1 MILELMMEFFQY
13 DFSNFF
19 SFKVRPKKL
28 KSYTFSIAIPLMLS
42 CRLSTFLLVI
52 LWTIYLDLF
61 TFSGN
66 LFKLSHSLILL
77 SYLFISVS
85 TVSLGF
91 VDLIDCSEADR
102 FVSSAY
108 IML

>member
-1 MILELMMEFFQY
+1 MPMILELLMQFLQHEFSKLCFHLRLY
-13 DFSNFF
+13 PSN
-19 SFKVRPKKL
+19 L
-28 KSYTFSIAIPLMLS
+28 NHTPLPSMLS
-42 CRLSTFLLVI
+42 CL
-52 LWTIYLDLF
+52 LF
-61 TFSGN
+61 TFYWSYYGLCLDFFFTFSDN

-77 SYLFISVS
+77 SSLVISVS

-91 VDLIDCSEADR
+91 MDLIDCSEADR

>member
-1 MILELMMEFFQY
+1 MDYILRFF
-13 DFSNFF
+13 
-19 SFKVRPKKL
+19 
-28 KSYTFSIAIPLMLS
+28 
-42 CRLSTFLLVI
+42 
-52 LWTIYLDLF
+52 F
-61 TFSGN
+61 TFSDN

-77 SYLFISVS
+77 SSLFISVS

-108 IML
+108 TML

>member
-1 MILELMMEFFQY
+1 
-13 DFSNFF
+13 
-19 SFKVRPKKL
+19 
-28 KSYTFSIAIPLMLS
+28 MLS
-42 CRLSTFLLVI
+42 CRDSAFLLVI

-61 TFSGN
+61 TFSDH
-66 LFKLSHSLILL
+66 LFKLSHSVILL
-77 SYLFISVS
+77 TSLFISGS

-102 FVSSAY
+102 FVIVSSAY